1 MERAEI
7 YVRNLE
13 YVLSSLKIADGK
25 VKEVV
30 DLASAYL
37 RDAKYYLSRGDILT
51 SIAASS
57 YAEGLLDA
65 LRLLG
70 YADFTWNRPSEIEK
84 NYRKVL
90 IAGTFELLHPGHIS
104 YMEQA
109 WRLGRVVAVVSRDVN
124 AARIKS
130 RSVVVPAENR
140 VKVVSSVYYVHKA
153 RLGYEDDM
161 LRVVEEER
169 PDVILLGAN
178 QPFDEKSLYE
188 KLRRRGIEA
197 QILRADPHNCDL
209 CSTSKIINKILET
222 FCEGSRRI

>member
-1 MERAEI
+1 MDRAEI

-13 YVLSSLKIADGK
+13 HAMSTLKLADNRARDI
-25 VKEVV
+25 VE
-30 DLASAYL
+30 LAGAYL
-37 RDAKYYLSRGDILT
+37 RDAKYYLSKGDVIT

-65 LRLLG
+65 LRMLG
-70 YADFTWNRPSEIEK
+70 YVDFAWNRPSEIEK

-90 IAGTFELLHPGHIS
+90 IAGTFELLHPGHVS

-124 AARIKS
+124 AARIKR
-130 RSVVVPAENR
+130 RSIVIPAENR
-140 VKVVSSVYYVHKA
+140 LKLVSSIYYVHKA

-178 QPFDEKSLYE
+178 QNFDDKSLAE

-197 QILRADPHNCDL
+197 QVLRADLYDCDL
-209 CSTSKIINKILET
+209 CSTSKIINKVLET
-222 FCEGSRRI
+222 FCEGARRI

>member
-1 MERAEI
+1 MDRAEI

-13 YVLSSLKIADGK
+13 HAMSTLKLSDGRAK
-25 VKEVV
+25 DIVE
-30 DLASAYL
+30 LASAYL
-37 RDAKYYLSRGDILT
+37 RDAKYYLSRGDIIT
-51 SIAASS
+51 SIATSS

-70 YADFTWNRPSEIEK
+70 YIDFAWSRPSEIEK

-90 IAGTFELLHPGHIS
+90 IAGTFELLHPGHLS

-130 RSVVVPAENR
+130 RSLVIPAENR
-140 VKVVSSVYYVHKA
+140 VRVVSSIYYVHKA

-178 QPFDEKSLYE
+178 QPFDEKSLME
-188 KLRRRGIEA
+188 KLRRRGVEA
-197 QILRADPHNCDL
+197 QILRADPYECDL
-209 CSTSKIINKILET
+209 CSTTRIINKVLET
-222 FCEGSRRI
+222 FCEGARRI